1 MKKKLYLRGELYYA
15 KLGHGIG
22 SEQSGNRPVVILQ
35 NNLGNQHSPTVIVAP
50 VTKRKADRKPLPA
63 HYPIGPENGLSLPS
77 VVLLEQ
83 LRTIDKR
90 RLGNYIGRLKD
101 GQMQALEQALAI
113 SLGLRGL
120 L

>member
-35 NNLGNQHSPTVIVAP
+35 NNLGNQYSPTVIVAP
-50 VTKRKADRKPLPA
+50 VTKRKVGRKPLPA
-63 HYPIGPENGLSLPS
+63 PYPIGPENGLSLPS
-77 VVLLEQ
+77 VILLEQ

-120 L
+120 P